1 MTYQIPFSFEVLN
14 EELAN
19 PRLLKLT
26 TKSSIFNPLTQPTY
40 PDNNTVSFLL
50 LIKFSGSNPPI
61 FTWKYSVGGAG
72 GLCGDN
78 IS

>member
-1 MTYQIPFSFEVLN
+1 MLN
-14 EELAN
+14 EELAK

-26 TKSSIFNPLTQPTY
+26 TKSSIFKPLIQPTY
-40 PDNNTVSFLL
+40 PNSSTDFCLP

-78 IS
+78 ISWNS